1 MSNRIKRAIFPVAGM
16 GTRFLPVTKSVPK
29 EMLPLVDRPLIQYA
43 VDEARAAGIEQII
56 LVTAPGKASLEH
68 YFDRAAALEAALEA
82 KGSVGCLEDVMSTV
96 LAPGKLATVR
106 QVDPLGLG
114 HAVWCAR
121 ELCGDEPVAVLLP
134 DDVISSQT
142 PCLQQMVEA
151 HAKCGG
157 TMVATMRLP
166 RAEVSS
172 YGVIDPM
179 RGISGGDAEPLVAVR
194 GLVEKPAAAD
204 APSDLAVIG
213 RYILAPAVFDQLDQ
227 VRPGAGGEIQLTDA
241 IAAAAAAGEPVF
253 GFRFEGRRFDCGSK
267 AGFIEASV
275 AFALQRPELR
285 DRLKAFLRRE
295 LHAPEGA
302 VLAAE

>member
-1 MSNRIKRAIFPVAGM
+1 MSNRIYKAIFPVAGL

-43 VDEARAAGIEQII
+43 VDEARAAGIENII

-68 YFDRAAALEAALEA
+68 YFDRAAALESALEA
-82 KGSVGCLEDVMSTV
+82 KGSVGCLEDLMSTV

-121 ELCGDEPVAVLLP
+121 ELCDGEHVAVLLP
-134 DDVISSQT
+134 DDVISSET
-142 PCLQQMVEA
+142 PCLKQMVEA
-151 HAKCGG
+151 HAQCGG

-166 RAEVSS
+166 RAEISS

-179 RGISGGDAEPLVAVR
+179 NGLSGGDAERLVAVR

-213 RYILAPAVFDQLDQ
+213 RYILAPAVFDQLER

-241 IAAAAAAGEPVF
+241 IAAAAAGGEPVF

-267 AGFIEASV
+267 AGFVEASV

-295 LHAPEGA
+295 IHALEGA